1 VRSERDK
8 QIRESLRKLWRKQ
21 AWKSIVLITFL
32 IVAIGGYAAGQS
44 RAFMSEFNLN
54 SLLLAT
60 LPLALVAMAQVFVLL
75 VGDLDISVGAIMTTC
90 VIIASTIITPEADS
104 GMIVLGFAAILGA
117 GIGIGLANAGLVHL
131 IKIPSIIATLAT
143 LSILEG
149 LALVAR
155 PTPQGLISFD
165 VLDMLTTSVG
175 FVPIAFIGLV
185 ILAVGLDIW
194 LHWTRQGLATR
205 AVGYDQRSA
214 RRLSTPEKRIRMRAF
229 ILSGFMAAIAAIFL
243 AAQVGVGDARVGSTF
258 ALSSIAAA
266 VLGGTSLGGGRGSF
280 TGAMTAALF
289 LSLITNVL
297 PLIGLSSSYGLIIVG
312 VLTIIGL
319 ILYQEDDL
327 RALAKLTYKQLR
339 RRFTATTDPLIKDY
353 TLPVVHFSDPRLN
366 GLQAN
371 GAAAVSPNGSGA
383 AAGLESL
390 GNVGRRRILIK
401 GGTVITIDPALG
413 NFANADV
420 LIEGDKI
427 AAVGHNLSAHGA
439 NSADVEVIDASNMIV
454 MPGFIDTHRH
464 IWEGLLR
471 NIGTDV
477 PLEGR
482 NSYMSHVLQRLAP
495 SYRPVDAY
503 IGNLVS
509 ALGALDAGI
518 TTLLDWSHIQA
529 SPDHTDAIIDSL
541 HVSGMRAVFAYGFPW
556 WGKWEPNQPGW
567 FVRAAKTHFSSPHQL
582 LTLALA
588 PYGPEFTEFEVSK
601 SHWKLARD
609 VGARI
614 SVHVGVGT
622 FGKKHKLGE
631 FGEAGLMGS
640 DTTYIH
646 CTTLADDEI
655 QWIVDTGGT
664 VSLAAP
670 VEMMMGHGMVPTQKF
685 LDRGLK
691 PSLSVDVET
700 NVPND
705 MFTQMRSVLAL
716 QHALLHNRAL
726 AGERN
731 LPRLLTAYDA
741 LEFATIEG
749 ARANGLDHKTGSLTP
764 GKEADIIL
772 LRTDM
777 INVMPI
783 NDPVGAVVWGMDTSN
798 VDSVFVAGK
807 PMKRNGELCN
817 VDMNRLRDLVYES
830 RDHVIRRAGFRLPAI

>member
-1 VRSERDK
+1 MKSERDK
-8 QIRESLRKLWRKQ
+8 RIREFLRKLWHRQ
-21 AWKSIVLITFL
+21 AWKAVVLILVLIVLIGAYVSGRSPAFL
-32 IVAIGGYAAGQS
+32 
-44 RAFMSEFNLN
+44 SEFNLN

-60 LPLALVAMAQVFVLL
+60 LPLALVAMAQVNVLL
-75 VGDLDISVGAIMTTC
+75 VGDLDISVGAIMTIC
-90 VIIASTIITPEADS
+90 VIIASSIITMDS
-104 GMIVLGFAAILGA
+104 SGSTIVFGFLAMLGA
-117 GIGIGLANAGLVHL
+117 GIGIGLVNAGLVHG

-143 LSILEG
+143 LSIIEG
-149 LALVAR
+149 IALVLR
-155 PTPQGLISFD
+155 PTPQGLINFD
-165 VLDMLTTSVG
+165 VMDWLMTSVG
-175 FVPIAFIGLV
+175 FVPIAFIVVLV
-185 ILAVGLDIW
+185 LAVLWDVW
-194 LHWTRQGLATR
+194 LHWSGPGLALR

-214 RRLSTPEKRIRMRAF
+214 RRLSAAEKWIRIRAF
-229 ILSGFMAAIAAIFL
+229 ILSGLMAAVASFFL

-280 TGAMTAALF
+280 TGALTAALF

-297 PLIGLSSSYGLIIVG
+297 PLLGLSNSFGLISVG
-312 VLTIIGL
+312 VLTILAL
-319 ILYQEDDL
+319 ILYQEDDM
-327 RALAKLTYKQLR
+327 RALAKHTWKQIR
-339 RRFTATTDPLIKDY
+339 RRFTATTDPLVKEY
-353 TLPVVHFSDPRLN
+353 VLPQVHV
-366 GLQAN
+366 N
-371 GAAAVSPNGSGA
+371 GANAS
-383 AAGLESL
+383 SL
-390 GNVGRRRILIK
+390 KGRRVLIQC
-401 GGTVITIDPALG
+401 GTVITVDPQLG
-413 NFANADV
+413 NFEKADV
-420 LIEGDKI
+420 LIEGGKI
-427 AAVGHNLSAHGA
+427 AAVGPNLDV
-439 NSADVEVIDASNMIV
+439 ADAEIIDAKNMIV
-454 MPGFIDTHRH
+454 MPGFVDTHRH

-482 NSYMSHVLQRLAP
+482 NSYMSHVLGRLAP

-529 SPDHTDAIIDSL
+529 SPDHTDAVIDSL

-567 FVRAAKTHFSSPHQL
+567 FIRAAKTHFSSNHQL

-588 PYGPEFTEFEVSK
+588 PYGPEFTEFEVTK

-622 FGKKHKLGE
+622 FGRKAKLEEMGR
-631 FGEAGLMGS
+631 AGLMGP

-646 CTTLADDEI
+646 CTTLNDDEI
-655 QWIVDTGGT
+655 QMIVDTGGT
-664 VSLAAP
+664 ISIAAP

-685 LDRGLK
+685 LDRGLR

-705 MFTQMRSVLAL
+705 MFTQMRSVLSL
-716 QHALLHNRAL
+716 QHALAFKRTL
-726 AGERN
+726 AGEKN
-731 LPRLLTAYDA
+731 APPLLTAYDA

-764 GKEADIIL
+764 GKEADIIM
-772 LRTDM
+772 LRTDK
-777 INVMPI
+777 INVMPV
-783 NDPVGAVVWGMDTSN
+783 NDPIGAVVWGMDTSN

-807 PMKRNGELCN
+807 PLKRDGEL
-817 VDMNRLRDLVYES
+817 VDIDLNRLRDLVYES
-830 RDHVIRRAGFRLPAI
+830 RDYVIRKAGFRLPTI

>member
-1 VRSERDK
+1 MRSERDK
-8 QIRESLRKLWRKQ
+8 RIREFLRKLWRRQ
-21 AWKSIVLITFL
+21 AWKSIVLITVL
-32 IVAIGGYAAGQS
+32 IILIGLYVSGRS
-44 RAFMSEFNLN
+44 TAFMSEFNLN

-60 LPLALVAMAQVFVLL
+60 LPLALVAMAQVQVLL

-90 VIIASTIITPEADS
+90 VIIASTIITPDS
-104 GMIVLGFAAILGA
+104 EGGTVILGFLAMLGA

-155 PTPQGLISFD
+155 PTPQGLINFD
-165 VLDMLTTSVG
+165 VLDALTTSIG
-175 FVPIAFIGLV
+175 FVPVAFIGLLV
-185 ILAVGLDIW
+185 LALVLDLW
-194 LHWTRQGLATR
+194 LHWSSSGLALR
-205 AVGYDQRSA
+205 AVGYDQKSA
-214 RRLSTPEKRIRMRAF
+214 RRLSAPEKRIRVRAF
-229 ILSGFMAAIAAIFL
+229 VLSGFMAALASFFL

-280 TGAMTAALF
+280 TGALTAALF

-297 PLIGLSSSYGLIIVG
+297 PLIGLSNSFGLISVG

-319 ILYQEDDL
+319 ILYQEDDM
-327 RALAKLTYKQLR
+327 RALAKHTYKQVR
-339 RRFTATTDPLIKDY
+339 RRFTATTDPLVKEY
-353 TLPVVHFSDPRLN
+353 ELPVVHMNGAGQPSFS
-366 GLQAN
+366 AN
-371 GAAAVSPNGSGA
+371 GTGSH
-383 AAGLESL
+383 
-390 GNVGRRRILIK
+390 RRILIQ
-401 GGTVITIDPALG
+401 GGTVITIDPKLG
-413 NFANADV
+413 NFEKADV

-427 AAVGHNLSAHGA
+427 AAVGPNLSAA
-439 NSADVEVIDASNMIV
+439 NAEIIDASNMIV
-454 MPGFIDTHRH
+454 MPGFVDTHRH

-482 NSYMSHVLQRLAP
+482 NSYMSHVLGRLAP

-541 HVSGMRAVFAYGFPW
+541 RVSGMRAVFAYGFPW

-567 FVRAAKTHFSSPHQL
+567 FVRAAKTHFSTNHQL

-622 FGKKHKLGE
+622 FGRKGKLGE
-631 FGEAGLMGS
+631 FGRAGLMGP

-646 CTTLADDEI
+646 CTTLSDEEI
-655 QWIVDTGGT
+655 QMIVDTGGS

-716 QHALLHNRAL
+716 QRAL
-726 AGERN
+726 VFNRIHAGEKN
-731 LPRLLTAYDA
+731 PPRLLTAHDA

-764 GKEADIIL
+764 GKEADIIM
-772 LRTDM
+772 LRTDQ

-807 PMKRNGELCN
+807 PMKRNGEL
-817 VDMNRLRDLVYES
+817 VDVDINRLRDLVYES
-830 RDHVIRRAGFRLPAI
+830 RDYVIKKAGFRLPAI

>member
-1 VRSERDK
+1 MRSERDK
-8 QIRESLRKLWRKQ
+8 RIREFLRKLWRRQ
-21 AWKSIVLITFL
+21 AWKSIVLIIVL
-32 IVAIGGYAAGQS
+32 IIAIGAYTSGRS
-44 RAFMSEFNLN
+44 NAFLSEFNLN
-54 SLLLAT
+54 TLLLAT

-75 VGDLDISVGAIMTTC
+75 VGDLDISVGATMTTC
-90 VIIASTIITPEADS
+90 VIIASTLITPDADS
-104 GMIVLGFAAILGA
+104 TMMVLGIAAMLGA
-117 GIGIGLANAGLVHL
+117 GIGIGIVNAGLVHL

-155 PTPQGLISFD
+155 PVPQGLISFD
-165 VLDMLTTSVG
+165 LMDVLTASVG
-175 FVPIAFIGLV
+175 FIPFAFIGLV
-185 ILAVGLDIW
+185 VLALLLDVW
-194 LHWTRQGLATR
+194 LHWSWQGLSTR
-205 AVGYDQRSA
+205 AVGYDQKSA
-214 RRLSTPEKRIRMRAF
+214 RRLSTPEKRIRVRAF
-229 ILSGFMAAIAAIFL
+229 ILSGLMAAVASLFL
-243 AAQVGVGDARVGSTF
+243 AAQVGVGDARVGSMF

-280 TGAMTAALF
+280 TGALTAALF
-289 LSLITNVL
+289 LALITNVL

-312 VLTIIGL
+312 VLTILGL

-339 RRFTATTDPLIKDY
+339 RRFTATTDPLVKDY
-353 TLPVVHFSDPRLN
+353 TLPVVHTVDPHSSVTLPGSASAFSSN
-366 GLQAN
+366 GY
-371 GAAAVSPNGSGA
+371 G
-383 AAGLESL
+383 
-390 GNVGRRRILIK
+390 GRQRVLIK
-401 GGTVITIDPALG
+401 GGTVITVDPKLG
-413 NFANADV
+413 NFDKADV
-420 LIEGDKI
+420 LIDGDKI
-427 AAVGHNLSAHGA
+427 AAIALNLD
-439 NSADVEVIDASNMIV
+439 ADDAEIIDASNMIV

-482 NSYMSHVLQRLAP
+482 NSYMSHVLGRLAP

-503 IGNLVS
+503 VGNLVS

-541 HVSGMRAVFAYGFPW
+541 RVSGMRAVFAYGFPW

-567 FVRAAKTHFSSPHQL
+567 FVRAAKTHFSTRHQL

-631 FGEAGLMGS
+631 FGEAGLMGP

-705 MFTQMRSVLAL
+705 MFTQMRSVLSL
-716 QHALLHNRAL
+716 QRAL
-726 AGERN
+726 IHDRALKGEAN

-764 GKEADIIL
+764 GKEADIIM

-783 NDPVGAVVWGMDTSN
+783 NDPIGAVVWGMDTSN

-807 PMKRNGELCN
+807 PMKRSGELCN
-817 VDMNRLRDLVYES
+817 VDLHRLRDLVYES
-830 RDHVIRRAGFRLPAI
+830 RDYVIRRAGFRLPAI

>member
-1 VRSERDK
+1 MKSERDK
-8 QIRESLRKLWRKQ
+8 QIREFLRKLWRRQ
-21 AWKSIVLITFL
+21 AWKSIVLITLL
-32 IVAIGGYAAGQS
+32 ILVIGTYASGQS

-60 LPLALVAMAQVFVLL
+60 LPLALVAIAQVFVLL
-75 VGDLDISVGAIMTTC
+75 VGDLDISVGAIMTAC
-90 VIIASTIITPEADS
+90 VIVASTLITPDADTT
-104 GMIVLGFAAILGA
+104 MIVVGILAMLATGV
-117 GIGIGLANAGLVHL
+117 GIGIINAALVHV

-149 LALVAR
+149 LALVVR
-155 PTPQGLISFD
+155 PTPQGLINFD
-165 VLDMLTTSVG
+165 VLDTLTTSIG
-175 FVPIAFIGLV
+175 FVPIAFVVLV
-185 ILAVGLDIW
+185 VLALLLDLW

-214 RRLSTPEKRIRMRAF
+214 RRLGTPEKRIRVRAF
-229 ILSGFMAAIAAIFL
+229 ILSGFVAAVAALFL

-280 TGAMTAALF
+280 TGALMAALF

-297 PLIGLSSSYGLIIVG
+297 PLIGLSSSYGLILVG
-312 VLTIIGL
+312 VLTILGL

-327 RALAKLTYKQLR
+327 RALAKLTYKQVR
-339 RRFTATTDPLIKDY
+339 RRFNATTDPLVKSY
-353 TLPVVHFSDPRLN
+353 TLPSVHTVDPS
-366 GLQAN
+366 ASTN
-371 GAAAVSPNGSGA
+371 GARPVAAGGMSLNGSG
-383 AAGLESL
+383 GMH
-390 GNVGRRRILIK
+390 RILIK
-401 GGTVITIDPALG
+401 GGAVITIDPNLG
-413 NFANADV
+413 CFDKADV

-427 AAVGHNLSAHGA
+427 AAVGPNLSAENA
-439 NSADVEVIDASNMIV
+439 EVIDASNMIV

-482 NSYMSHVLQRLAP
+482 NSYMSHVLGRLAP

-503 IGNLVS
+503 IGNLIS

-541 HVSGMRAVFAYGFPW
+541 HASGMRAVFAYGFPW

-567 FVRAAKTHFSSPHQL
+567 FVRAAKTHFSTNHQL

-631 FGEAGLMGS
+631 FGEAGLMAD

-670 VEMMMGHGMVPTQKF
+670 VEMMMGHGLVPTQKF
-685 LDRGLK
+685 LDRGLR

-705 MFTQMRSVLAL
+705 MFTQMRTVLAL
-716 QHALLHNRAL
+716 QRALVHSRAL
-726 AGERN
+726 AGEAN

-764 GKEADIIL
+764 GKEADVIL
-772 LRTDM
+772 LRTDT

-783 NDPVGAVVWGMDTSN
+783 NDPIGAVVWGMDTSN
-798 VDSVFVAGK
+798 IDSVFVAGK
-807 PMKRNGELCN
+807 PMKRGGELCN
-817 VDMNRLRDLVYES
+817 VDLNRLHDLVYES
-830 RDHVIRRAGFRLPAI
+830 RDYVIRRAGFRLPAI

>member
-1 VRSERDK
+1 MRSERDK
-8 QIRESLRKLWRKQ
+8 QIREFLRKLWRRQ
-21 AWKSIVLITFL
+21 AWKSIVLIAIL
-32 IVAIGGYAAGQS
+32 IVVIAIYASGRS
-44 RAFMSEFNLN
+44 KAFTSDFNLN
-54 SLLLAT
+54 SLLIAT

-75 VGDLDISVGAIMTTC
+75 VGDLDISVGAIMTTG
-90 VIIASTIITPEADS
+90 VIVASTLITSDTQ
-104 GMIVLGFAAILGA
+104 GA
-117 GIGIGLANAGLVHL
+117 GIIVGILAMLGVGIAIGIANAVLVHV

-149 LALVAR
+149 LALVVR
-155 PTPQGLISFD
+155 PIPSGLINFD
-165 VLDMLTTSVG
+165 VMDTLTTSIG
-175 FVPIAFIGLV
+175 FVPVAFIALV
-185 ILAVGLDIW
+185 LAALLLDLW
-194 LHWTRQGLATR
+194 LHWTRQGLTTR
-205 AVGYDQRSA
+205 AVGYDQKSA
-214 RRLSTPEKRIRMRAF
+214 RRLSTPEKRIRVRAF
-229 ILSGFMAAIAAIFL
+229 ILSGFMAAVASLFL

-280 TGAMTAALF
+280 TGAMMAALF

-312 VLTIIGL
+312 GLTILGL

-339 RRFTATTDPLIKDY
+339 RRFNATTDPLIKDY
-353 TLPVVHFSDPRLN
+353 TLPVVHTVDPRASGSNSSSGSPSLTTYS
-366 GLQAN
+366 N
-371 GAAAVSPNGSGA
+371 GANGSG
-383 AAGLESL
+383 
-390 GNVGRRRILIK
+390 VKPRILIK
-401 GGTVITIDPALG
+401 GGTVITIDPNLG
-413 NFANADV
+413 SFDKADV
-420 LIEGDKI
+420 LIDGDKI
-427 AAVGHNLSAHGA
+427 AAVAPNLSADDA
-439 NSADVEVIDASNMIV
+439 EIIDATNMIV

-482 NSYMSHVLQRLAP
+482 NSYMSHVLGRLAP

-541 HVSGMRAVFAYGFPW
+541 RVSGMRAVFAYGFPW

-567 FVRAAKTHFSSPHQL
+567 FVRAAKTHFSTNHQL

-631 FGEAGLMGS
+631 FGEAGLMAS

-685 LDRGLK
+685 LDRGLR

-705 MFTQMRSVLAL
+705 MFTQMRTVLAL
-716 QHALLHNRAL
+716 QRALLHSRAL
-726 AGERN
+726 AGETN
-731 LPRLLTAYDA
+731 LPSLLTAYDA
-741 LEFATIEG
+741 LEFATIQG
-749 ARANGLDHKTGSLTP
+749 ARANGLEHKTGSLTP
-764 GKEADIIL
+764 GKEADVIM
-772 LRTDM
+772 LRTDR
-777 INVMPI
+777 INVLPV
-783 NDPVGAVVWGMDTSN
+783 NDPIGAVVWGMDTSN

-817 VDMNRLRDLVYES
+817 VDLNRLHDLVYES
-830 RDHVIRRAGFRLPAI
+830 RDYVIRRAGFRLPAI

>member
-1 VRSERDK
+1 MRSERDK
-8 QIRESLRKLWRKQ
+8 QIREFLRKLWRKQ
-21 AWKSIVLITFL
+21 AWKSIVLITIL
-32 IVAIGGYAAGQS
+32 IIVIGVHSANQS

-90 VIIASTIITPEADS
+90 VIIASTLITPDAD
-104 GMIVLGFAAILGA
+104 GGQTVIGILAMFGA
-117 GIGIGLANAGLVHL
+117 GIGIGIINAALVHV

-155 PTPQGLISFD
+155 PTPSGLINFD
-165 VLDMLTTSVG
+165 VLDTLTTSIG
-175 FVPIAFIGLV
+175 FMPVAFIALV
-185 ILAVGLDIW
+185 ILALLLDVW
-194 LHWTRQGLATR
+194 LHWSRPGLMTR
-205 AVGYDQRSA
+205 AVGYDQKSS
-214 RRLSTPEKRIRMRAF
+214 RRLSTPEKRIRVRAF
-229 ILSGFMAAIAAIFL
+229 ILSGFMAAVAALFL

-280 TGAMTAALF
+280 TGALTAALF

-312 VLTIIGL
+312 VLTIVGL

-339 RRFTATTDPLIKDY
+339 RRFNATTDPLVKDY
-353 TLPVVHFSDPRLN
+353 TLPVVHTVDPYAN
-366 GLQAN
+366 GSSGGSAAMYTNGTQN
-371 GAAAVSPNGSGA
+371 GAAIAVAEHENGHK
-383 AAGLESL
+383 
-390 GNVGRRRILIK
+390 RRILIK
-401 GGTVITIDPALG
+401 GGTVITIDPNLG
-413 NFANADV
+413 SFDRADV
-420 LIEGDKI
+420 LIDGDKI
-427 AAVGHNLSAHGA
+427 AAVGPNLSADDA
-439 NSADVEVIDASNMIV
+439 EIIDASNMIV

-482 NSYMSHVLQRLAP
+482 NSYMSHVLGRLAP

-529 SPDHTDAIIDSL
+529 SPDHTDAIVESL
-541 HVSGMRAVFAYGFPW
+541 RVSGMRAVFAYGFPW

-567 FVRAAKTHFSSPHQL
+567 FVRAAKTHFSTQHQL

-631 FGEAGLMGS
+631 FGEAGLMAS

-664 VSLAAP
+664 ISLAAP

-685 LDRGLK
+685 LDRGLR

-705 MFTQMRSVLAL
+705 MFTQMRTVLAL
-716 QHALLHNRAL
+716 QRALVHNRAL
-726 AGERN
+726 SGESK
-731 LPRLLTAYDA
+731 LPSLLTAYDA

-764 GKEADIIL
+764 GKEADVIL
-772 LRTDM
+772 LRTDT

-783 NDPVGAVVWGMDTSN
+783 NDPVGAIVWGMDTSN

-817 VDMNRLRDLVYES
+817 VDLNRLRDLVYES
-830 RDHVIRRAGFRLPAI
+830 RDHVIRKANFRLPAI

>member
-1 VRSERDK
+1 
-8 QIRESLRKLWRKQ
+8 
-21 AWKSIVLITFL
+21 
-32 IVAIGGYAAGQS
+32 
-44 RAFMSEFNLN
+44 M
-54 SLLLAT
+54 
-60 LPLALVAMAQVFVLL
+60 
-75 VGDLDISVGAIMTTC
+75 
-90 VIIASTIITPEADS
+90 
-104 GMIVLGFAAILGA
+104 
-117 GIGIGLANAGLVHL
+117 
-131 IKIPSIIATLAT
+131 
-143 LSILEG
+143 
-149 LALVAR
+149 
-155 PTPQGLISFD
+155 
-165 VLDMLTTSVG
+165 
-175 FVPIAFIGLV
+175 
-185 ILAVGLDIW
+185 
-194 LHWTRQGLATR
+194 
-205 AVGYDQRSA
+205 
-214 RRLSTPEKRIRMRAF
+214 
-229 ILSGFMAAIAAIFL
+229 
-243 AAQVGVGDARVGSTF
+243 
-258 ALSSIAAA
+258 
-266 VLGGTSLGGGRGSF
+266 
-280 TGAMTAALF
+280 AALF

-297 PLIGLSSSYGLIIVG
+297 PLIGLSSSYGLILVG
-312 VLTIIGL
+312 VLTVVGL

-327 RALAKLTYKQLR
+327 RALAKLTYKQVR
-339 RRFTATTDPLIKDY
+339 RRFNVTTDPLVKSY
-353 TLPVVHFSDPRLN
+353 TLPVIHTVDPR
-366 GLQAN
+366 
-371 GAAAVSPNGSGA
+371 SNGSGA
-383 AAGLESL
+383 RPVAGAFSL
-390 GNVGRRRILIK
+390 NGAGGGHRTLIK
-401 GGTVITIDPALG
+401 GGTVITIDPKLG
-413 NFANADV
+413 TFEKADV
-420 LIEGDKI
+420 LIDGDKI
-427 AAVGHNLSAHGA
+427 AVVAPNLTAEGA
-439 NSADVEVIDASNMIV
+439 EVIDASNMIV

-482 NSYMSHVLQRLAP
+482 NSYMSHVLGRLAP

-529 SPDHTDAIIDSL
+529 SPDHTDAVIDSL
-541 HVSGMRAVFAYGFPW
+541 HASGMRAVFAYGFPW

-567 FVRAAKTHFSSPHQL
+567 FVRAAKTHFSTRHQL

-588 PYGPEFTEFEVSK
+588 PYGPEFTDFEVSR

-631 FGEAGLMGS
+631 FGEAGLMAA

-670 VEMMMGHGMVPTQKF
+670 VEMMMGHGLVPTQKF

-705 MFTQMRSVLAL
+705 MFTQMRTVLAL
-716 QHALLHNRAL
+716 QRALLHNRAL
-726 AGERN
+726 AGEAN

-772 LRTDM
+772 LRTDL
-777 INVMPI
+777 INVMPV

-807 PMKRNGELCN
+807 PMKRGGELCN
-817 VDMNRLRDLVYES
+817 VDLNRLRDLVYES